1 MEELLLRHRKEKKEL
16 QAKITALKR
25 SVPKGDRNR
34 RNQITQEIAVLE
46 KQLSDRHEKE
56 VQELNSLLEACT
68 ISNSETQE
76 QPTSGVTANDS
87 APRISKAAKRREKA
101 AAKARLLAES
111 IEQTRIKSTTSLS
124 TREYS
129 ELENILSQRGL
140 TLHRIPSDG
149 DCLFASIAHQLEVHG
164 LVERLKD
171 ACREFK
177 VNFPDPTDVK
187 SVVRCLRFVAT
198 AVMRR
203 NSDDFLPFIC
213 TESDV
218 DGDSTEETL
227 DLYCKKMETAGTWG
241 GQLEIQALATALQQP
256 IEVIQ
261 TTGLPIRTGEP
272 LTDSSSPLVITYH
285 HHAYTAGEH
294 YNSSKP
300 RTGSS
305 EQ

>member
-272 LTDSSSPLVITYH
+272 LTDSSSPLVIT
-285 HHAYTAGEH
+285 
-294 YNSSKP
+294 
-300 RTGSS
+300 
-305 EQ
+305 